1 VISSLE
7 SHHAAGAAFDRMADH
22 YDDLFTFSIVG
33 RAQREVVW
41 KRAAATFQPGSRV
54 LEINCG
60 TGEDA
65 IFLANRGICVTAC
78 DASGQM
84 IEHAKVRQELEA
96 PEASINFRVLPT
108 ERLYELPKEPPFDGA
123 FSNFS
128 GLNCVADLR
137 SVSDELAVRLRPG
150 ARLLLCLSTRF
161 CLWEILHY
169 AARGNFRKAMRRW
182 RGVSQV
188 RFDEHSFPVYY
199 PTMWSMRR
207 SFGTEFRLHSVTGVG
222 ITTPPSY
229 LEGWIRNHPGMLA
242 TMKHFDEAVCNL
254 PIFRNIGDHVLLSME
269 RV

>member
-1 VISSLE
+1 MISTLE
-7 SHHAAGAAFDRMADH
+7 LHHAAGAAFDRMAYQ
-22 YDDLFTFSIVG
+22 YDALFTFSIVG

-41 KRAAATFQPGSRV
+41 KRAAAVFPRGSRI

-65 IFLANRGICVTAC
+65 IFLASRGICVTAC
-78 DASGQM
+78 DASSQM
-84 IEHAKVRQELEA
+84 IGHARARQELDA
-96 PEASINFRVLPT
+96 PEAPIRFHVLAT
-108 ERLYELPKEPPFDGA
+108 ERLCELPKEPPFDGA

-137 SVSDELAVRLRPG
+137 SVFHELATRLRPG

-161 CLWEILHY
+161 CFWEVLHY
-169 AARGNFRKAMRRW
+169 TAKGEFRKAVRRW

-199 PTMWSMRR
+199 PTMWALRR
-207 SFGTEFRLHSVTGVG
+207 SCGAEFRLRSVTGVG

-229 LEGWIRNHPGMLA
+229 LEGWIRKHPRLLA
-242 TMKHFDEAVCNL
+242 AMKYFDRAVCNL

>member
-1 VISSLE
+1 VISSVE

-41 KRAAATFQPGSRV
+41 KRATATFLSGNHI
-54 LEINCG
+54 LELNCG

-65 IFLANRGICVTAC
+65 LFLADRRICVMAC

-84 IEHAKVRQELEA
+84 IEHAKARMELEA
-96 PEASINFRVLPT
+96 PAASINFQVLPT
-108 ERLYELPKEPPFDGA
+108 ERLHELPMEPLFDGA

-137 SVSDELAVRLRPG
+137 AVSNELAMRLRPG
-150 ARLLLCLSTRF
+150 ARLLLCFSTRF

-188 RFDEHSFPVYY
+188 RFDEHSFFVYY
-199 PTMWSMRR
+199 PTIR
-207 SFGTEFRLHSVTGVG
+207 SLRGSFQPQFRLRAVTGIG

-229 LEGWIRNHPGMLA
+229 LEGWIRKHPRLLA
-242 TMKHFDEAVCNL
+242 AMKHLDEALCDL
-254 PIFRNIGDHVLLSME
+254 PFFRNVGDHVLLSME
-269 RV
+269 KV